1 MSISPPSDIVLDV
14 VNAAKP
20 AKRAVATQRLTQMAQ
35 GAGAD
40 AVSFSKTLEAAAP
53 KVAAK
58 VVATKDVAAKEVAAA
73 RAEPAKSFLEAEKRI
88 SEFNN
93 DLLVTTR
100 RVSPNSPDTP
110 LKQANKQLESVF
122 LQGIINSMLSAQE
135 DKLFG
140 KGIEGGYWKSFMAE
154 AIANQVVKGKGLGIA
169 ESLGS
174 KQTGRLPPT
183 ASLQPATDTGAD
195 YKNFFQK
202 IFMEELTSPTNS

>member
-20 AKRAVATQRLTQMAQ
+20 AKRAVATERLTQLAQ

-40 AVSFSKTLEAAAP
+40 AVSFSKTLEAT
-53 KVAAK
+53 
-58 VVATKDVAAKEVAAA
+58 ATQVTAA

-93 DLLVTTR
+93 NLLVTTR
-100 RVSPNSPDTP
+100 RISESSPDTP
-110 LKQANKQLESVF
+110 LKLAHKKLESVF
-122 LQGIINSMLSAQE
+122 LQGMINSMLSSQE

-169 ESLGS
+169 ESFS
-174 KQTGRLPPT
+174 NKQGAQLPPT
-183 ASLQPATDTGAD
+183 ASLQPATDTGVD
-195 YKNFFQK
+195 YRHFFQK
-202 IFMEELTSPTNS
+202 IFMEELKAPANS

>member
-20 AKRAVATQRLTQMAQ
+20 AKRAVATERLTQLAQ
-35 GAGAD
+35 GVRAD
-40 AVSFSKTLEAAAP
+40 AVSFSKTLEAT
-53 KVAAK
+53 
-58 VVATKDVAAKEVAAA
+58 ATEVTAA
-73 RAEPAKSFLEAEKRI
+73 RSEPAKSFLEAEKRI

-100 RVSPNSPDTP
+100 RISESSPDTP
-110 LKQANKQLESVF
+110 LKLAHKKLESVF
-122 LQGIINSMLSAQE
+122 LQGMINSMLSSQE

-169 ESLGS
+169 ESFGS
-174 KQTGRLPPT
+174 KQGAQLPPT
-183 ASLQPATDTGAD
+183 ASLQPATDTGVD
-195 YKNFFQK
+195 YRHFFQK
-202 IFMEELTSPTNS
+202 IFMEELKAPANS